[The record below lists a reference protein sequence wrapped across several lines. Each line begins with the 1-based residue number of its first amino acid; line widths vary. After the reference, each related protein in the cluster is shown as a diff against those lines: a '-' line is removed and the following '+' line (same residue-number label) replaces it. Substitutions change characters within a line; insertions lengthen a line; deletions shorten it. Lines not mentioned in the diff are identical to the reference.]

1 MAVMPKVR
9 ILHFAQA
16 INRSDIIDTVVSRL
30 DRERFEIQALVGLPA
45 RRSGPY
51 PPGVPYPIRQLG
63 FGFSYLNLPRALAAL
78 IREMRRFRPHVL
90 HAHHFNENLVATVAA
105 RVLGLQGYV
114 IGRHYSDHIYF
125 LTRGL
130 KRRLFLSAEAFCNR
144 SAARILVPTAD
155 VASILVDRQ
164 GVPASKVAVI
174 PFALELELMRVSA
187 PGAPERLRA
196 QYGLNGRYVIMAAC
210 RLSAEKGLDFL
221 LEAMSGILASN
232 PDARLVLLGGG
243 PYESEL
249 RRRTQ
254 DLGLSRVVTFVGW
267 TDAALDW
274 IAASD
279 VVVQPSECESY
290 CQVLVEAL
298 AMRKPVVMTPVGIAP
313 DVLGA
318 GRGGLLIP
326 MRDPAAIFH
335 AIGHLMSH
343 PDLGISLAEAGR
355 QHLVK
360 TMDAAAIARE
370 YERQYDRLVAM
381 FRT

>member
-1 MAVMPKVR
+1 MPRVR
-9 ILHFAQA
+9 VLHFAQT
-16 INRSDIIDTVVSRL
+16 INRSDFIDTVISRL
-30 DRERFEIQALVGLPA
+30 DRERFEVQALVGLPQ

-78 IREMRRFRPHVL
+78 RREMRRFRPHVL
-90 HAHHFNENLVATVAA
+90 HAHHFNENLVAAVAA
-105 RVLGLQGYV
+105 RALGLKGYV

-130 KRRLFLSAEAFCNR
+130 KRRLFLAAESFCNR

-164 GVPASKVAVI
+164 GVPASKVVVI

-187 PGAPERLRA
+187 PGAPETLRT
-196 QYGLNGRYVIMAAC
+196 QYGLVGRYVILAAC
-210 RLSAEKGLDFL
+210 RLSVEKGLDFL
-221 LEAMSGILASN
+221 LEAMPGILASN
-232 PDARLVLLGGG
+232 PDVRLVLLGGG

-254 DLGLSRVVTFVGW
+254 DLGLGKVVTFVGW

-279 VVVQPSECESY
+279 VVVQPSESESY

-313 DVLGA
+313 DILRA
-318 GRGGLLIP
+318 GRGGRLIP
-326 MRDPAAIFH
+326 TQNTGAIVQ
-335 AIGHLMSH
+335 AVEGLMKL

-355 QHLVK
+355 RYVLEM
-360 TMDAAAIARE
+360 MDADAVTQHHERIYGQLAAPF
-370 YERQYDRLVAM
+370 VA
-381 FRT
+381 